1 MILERSVS
9 TLELL
14 KRPCKFMSK
23 SLSGAENS
31 GESQMRLRDMQ
42 KRTLKRPE
50 FVESAPKYRQRTE
63 ITVFMRSLIY
73 QGFQDFCAPLRCCT
87 SGPRRFFPSSSSFPK
102 RNLNQ
107 INTISLARLYPN
119 ISASGNQQVVA
130 LGRVPA
136 LNLPTFPNQPGCQ
149 A

>member
-63 ITVFMRSLIY
+63 ITVFMRSLVY
-73 QGFQDFCAPLRCCT
+73 QGFQDFSAPLRGAFGNGTEGC
-87 SGPRRFFPSSSSFPK
+87 PRM
-102 RNLNQ
+102 LNFEP
-107 INTISLARLYPN
+107 LYPGFPLRAFN
-119 ISASGNQQVVA
+119 LDGY
-130 LGRVPA
+130 LG
-136 LNLPTFPNQPGCQ
+136 
-149 A
+149 